1 MNDEKGIHIA
11 VIKETEEEARSLC
24 KMIADKY
31 EIDIQ
36 YVTLAMLTDD
46 MEDAEYR
53 LEISMK
59 KLER

>member
-1 MNDEKGIHIA
+1 MSDKKGIHIA
-11 VIKETEEEARSLC
+11 VIKETEEETRALC

-31 EIDIQ
+31 EADIQ